1 MKKNKGF
8 APHFLE
14 KSAGQQIYKKFQKS
28 EGFTLIELLVV
39 IAIIGLLASIVLI
52 GVGSIRA
59 KSKDSRRVN
68 DIKSI
73 MIGLTMYHNDN
84 QAYPDSGGVKIEING
99 TTDVLSQAL
108 ISNGIMRGVPVDP
121 NNEGDYKY
129 KYESLDNQTDY
140 ELEYYLETNSI
151 PDRSQ
156 GLNIEGP

>member
-14 KSAGQQIYKKFQKS
+14 KSVGQQIYKKFQKS

-39 IAIIGLLASIVLI
+39 VSIIGLLATVVLI

-59 KSKDSRRVN
+59 KSKDSRRVS
-68 DIKSI
+68 DINSI

-84 QAYPDSGGVKIEING
+84 QDYPDSGGERIEING
-99 TTDVLSQAL
+99 TTDALSQAL
-108 ISNGIMRGVPVDP
+108 ISSGVMRGVPVDP
-121 NNEGDYKY
+121 NNTGNYKY
-129 KYESLDNQTDY
+129 KYESLVNQSDY